1 MKHHSYRGASGPQR
15 TAPTRRS
22 AQAGY
27 SLLEVLV
34 AILLVSVGLLGM
46 AGLSAA
52 TFSYNKS
59 AQIRLIGLALVNDYA
74 DRARVNI
81 YGFDL
86 NEYAIA
92 DDATAPTSAPTAT
105 ADASEVDE
113 KTAAKAVA
121 ADDKNQFMYMV
132 SQRLPSGKAVV
143 ETTRSVK
150 ERSMDVYLMW
160 KEPQAASGDTLLT
173 AVQGNCPG
181 GENDKGYSCIKFE
194 VGL

>member
-1 MKHHSYRGASGPQR
+1 MKHLSYRGASGPQR

-22 AQAGY
+22 VQAGY

-34 AILLVSVGLLGM
+34 ALLLVSIGLLGM

-86 NEYAIA
+86 GEYTIA
-92 DDATAPTSAPTAT
+92 VTDTSTGSATATPSASTT
-105 ADASEVDE
+105 DA

-121 ADDKNQFMYMV
+121 ADDKNQFIYAL

-143 ETTRSVK
+143 TATPSVT

-181 GENDKGYSCIKFE
+181 GENDEGYSCIKFE

>member
-1 MKHHSYRGASGPQR
+1 MKHLSYRGASGPQR

-22 AQAGY
+22 VQAGY

-34 AILLVSVGLLGM
+34 ALLLVSIGLLGM

-74 DRARVNI
+74 DRARVNM

-86 NEYAIA
+86 GEYTIA
-92 DDATAPTSAPTAT
+92 VTDTSTGSATAT
-105 ADASEVDE
+105 ASASTTDA

-121 ADDKNQFMYMV
+121 ADDKNQFIYAV

-143 ETTRSVK
+143 TATPSVT

-160 KEPQAASGDTLLT
+160 KEPDAATGDTLLA
-173 AVQGNCPG
+173 AVQTSCPTG
-181 GENDKGYSCIKFE
+181 ASGYSCIKFK